1 MLDVGLLST
10 TIMSW
15 TTTRAWNALLTDL
28 TGCEQPPK
36 SSESKRSRLPV
47 AESTLRSAATK
58 TLAIQEHPYLFT
70 GRRTP
75 TSRALLRPAISIK
88 LIDRSGDILA
98 GARALIDSG
107 ADYITFSTDWAKLL
121 GIDIHIDCAPATA
134 SVADGRVSKRYV
146 YTDGLEIEVADE
158 RLLLPVVM
166 FCEDLPIALLG
177 RHDFFE
183 RYLVLLDQP
192 NLRFFLER
200 LPDTDDSD
208 DEDDSGEDVERGS
221 TLALD

>member
-1 MLDVGLLST
+1 MLDVGLRSR
-10 TIMSW
+10 TIVSW

-28 TGCEQPPK
+28 TGCAQQPK
-36 SSESKRSRLPV
+36 SSESKGHRLAP
-47 AESTLRSAATK
+47 AESTLISIATK

-70 GRRTP
+70 GKRTP
-75 TSRALLRPAISIK
+75 TSRALLRPAIGIK
-88 LIDRSGDILA
+88 LIDRAGDVLA

-121 GIDIHIDCAPATA
+121 GIDIHVDCAPATA

-146 YTDGLEIEVADE
+146 YTDGLEVEVADE

-166 FCEDLPIALLG
+166 FCEGLPIALLG

-192 NLRFFLER
+192 NHRFFLER
-200 LPDTDDSD
+200 LPDPADSD
-208 DEDDSGEDVERGS
+208 DGDDPGGDVHLGS
-221 TLALD
+221 TLVLD